1 MSPARLR
8 RPSSEEAI
16 VIVVTGAAGRLGNR
30 VARLLLERGYDV
42 LGTDQVEPEGFPTR
56 FVVGSLCDKEMVG
69 GLVNGAEAVIHM
81 GAIPGPVRAE
91 PRVIFANNVESTFNV
106 MIAAAERALRRV
118 VFSSSAFGMG
128 WAHDGGAFVP
138 LYLPLDEDHPMMPFE
153 PYGLSKQVGE
163 DIAGM
168 TARSSST
175 SAVSLRFTNVVY
187 PEQQADF
194 PWPAPTPEEPLTLVM
209 WAYADPRDV
218 AEAHVLA
225 LEADVEGHEAFL
237 IAQPSNRLWEPTI
250 DLIRRN
256 FGERVEIRGELTG
269 NASVI
274 STEKAQRMLGWKP
287 RYDWTR
293 A

>member
-1 MSPARLR
+1 M
-8 RPSSEEAI
+8 I
-16 VIVVTGAAGRLGNR
+16 MVTGAAGRLGNR

-42 LGTDQVEPEGFPTR
+42 LGTDQVEPEDLPTR
-56 FVVGSLCDKEMVG
+56 FVLGDLCDRDMVD
-69 GLVNGAEAVIHM
+69 GLLNGAEAVVHM
-81 GAIPGPVRAE
+81 GAIPDPRKVESRA
-91 PRVIFANNVESTFNV
+91 IFANNVESTFNV
-106 MIAAAERALRRV
+106 MMAAAERGLRRL

-128 WAHDGGAFVP
+128 WADDAAAFVP
-138 LYLPLDEDHPMMPFE
+138 LYLPLDENHPMMPFE

-163 DIAGM
+163 DMAGM
-168 TARSSST
+168 IARSSST
-175 SAVSLRFTNVVY
+175 SVVSLRFTNVVY

-225 LEADVEGHEAFL
+225 LEADIEGHEPFL
-237 IAQPSNRLWEPTI
+237 IAQPSNRLQEPTM
-250 DLIRRN
+250 DLIERN
-256 FGERVEIRGELTG
+256 FGGRIEIRGPLEG

-287 RYDWTR
+287 RYDWTSG
-293 A
+293 

>member
-1 MSPARLR
+1 M
-8 RPSSEEAI
+8 
-16 VIVVTGAAGRLGNR
+16 IVVTGAAGRLGNR

-42 LGTDQVEPEGFPTR
+42 LGTDQVEPEDLPTR
-56 FVVGSLCDKEMVG
+56 FVLGDLCDRDMVD
-69 GLVNGAEAVIHM
+69 GLLNGAEAVVHM
-81 GAIPGPVRAE
+81 GAIPGPRKVESRA
-91 PRVIFANNVESTFNV
+91 IFANNVESTFNV
-106 MIAAAERALRRV
+106 MMAAAERGLRRL

-128 WAHDGGAFVP
+128 WADDAAAFVP
-138 LYLPLDEDHPMMPFE
+138 LYLPLDENHPMMPFE

-163 DIAGM
+163 DMAGM
-168 TARSSST
+168 IARSSST
-175 SAVSLRFTNVVY
+175 YVVSLRFTNVVY

-225 LEADVEGHEAFL
+225 LEADIEGHEPFL
-237 IAQPSNRLWEPTI
+237 IAQPSNRLQEPTM
-250 DLIRRN
+250 DLIERN
-256 FGERVEIRGELTG
+256 FGGRIEIRGPLEG

-287 RYDWTR
+287 RYDWTSG
-293 A
+293 